1 MSGMTPKVSN
11 ESGLF
16 GLEAYVFGVSCHFD
30 LIHTVSIVQEI
41 GILLLNLS
49 TILLRI
55 ISVAHASKMNISKAG
70 LSG

>member
-41 GILLLNLS
+41 GILLIYENS
-49 TILLRI
+49 HFDAET
-55 ISVAHASKMNISKAG
+55 
-70 LSG
+70 

>member
-1 MSGMTPKVSN
+1 MTPKVSN

-41 GILLLNLS
+41 GILLVKKRFYYSPVLGRMVSLFENFMPRS
-49 TILLRI
+49 P
-55 ISVAHASKMNISKAG
+55 SHPSE
-70 LSG
+70 